1 MSWGHDEYLYQIMKD
16 HLPEPAL
23 YMIRYHSF
31 YAQHRENAYNH
42 LMNDKDVE
50 LFGWVKK
57 FNSYDLYSKAP
68 VKPDV
73 KALMP
78 YYTELVAKYLPD
90 TLKF

>member
-1 MSWGHDEYLYQIMKD
+1 
-16 HLPEPAL
+16 
-23 YMIRYHSF
+23 
-31 YAQHRENAYNH
+31 
-42 LMNDKDVE
+42 MNDKDVE